1 MFDNSNKIQKCFTY
15 TRNCVKSK
23 EILVTGGAG
32 FIGTNL
38 VHELHAGAKWLPR
51 NPRQQHNLKNLL
63 TSGDQEV
70 SVIDQNSDRNEQL
83 LSLLPS
89 K

>member
-1 MFDNSNKIQKCFTY
+1 M
-15 TRNCVKSK
+15 KSK
-23 EILVTGGAG
+23 KILETGGAG
-32 FIGTNL
+32 FIRTNL
-38 VHELHAGAKWLPR
+38 VHELHAGSKWLPR

-70 SVIDQNSDRNEQL
+70 SVIDQNIDRKEEQL